1 MHTARRNE
9 QDLVQVVLDIATVN
23 LTDQRPRCQVL
34 RRSELGVNP
43 AQKTREMHVNRTSGN
58 RSAKGG
64 DWERESGI
72 TRGLP
77 NVLGCPGEQTE
88 SRHPAGTAALF
99 RGKDGYRVPCV
110 QRCACREVSRR
121 ETRQSQWPQLG
132 TAREMRTVPAN
143 TPTSTSAT
151 FCLPEPE
158 SMEQEDMGG

>member
-43 AQKTREMHVNRTSGN
+43 AQKTGEMHVNRTSRN

-77 NVLGCPGEQTE
+77 TCWDAPGSKQKADTLLEQ
-88 SRHPAGTAALF
+88 
-99 RGKDGYRVPCV
+99 
-110 QRCACREVSRR
+110 QRCFAEKTGIECRAYRDAPVAKCPAVKRGNHNGHNSAQRGRR
-121 ETRQSQWPQLG
+121 RPPPRVHRRPHPPRS
-132 TAREMRTVPAN
+132 V
-143 TPTSTSAT
+143 
-151 FCLPEPE
+151 
-158 SMEQEDMGG
+158 